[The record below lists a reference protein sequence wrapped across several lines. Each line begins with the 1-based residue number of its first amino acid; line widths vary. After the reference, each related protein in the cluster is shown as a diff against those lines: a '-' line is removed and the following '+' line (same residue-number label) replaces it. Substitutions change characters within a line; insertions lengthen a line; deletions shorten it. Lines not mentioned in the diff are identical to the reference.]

1 MKWCVMARFVGVL
14 SLIVT
19 ILAPSGAWACGRL
32 IVSTQG
38 EDVPAVCPLQHTDV
52 HTEIHGMIARTVVRQ
67 VFSNPATRKIDALY
81 TFPLPHLAAV
91 DDMRIVIGAREVIG
105 EVRPREEARAIYED
119 ARAKGHVAALLDQ
132 ERPNI
137 FTQAVANIEPGV
149 QIIVEI
155 AFVETLRYDEGVLEW
170 VFPMVVGP
178 RYIPGGG
185 SAPAPMTRATATGEV
200 PDAERISPPVTPKGT
215 RAGHDIAL
223 TLDIFGGSELF
234 DLSSPL
240 HETVITSDGPGHA
253 RVTLAKKSE
262 IPNRDFVLR
271 YRLAREEIGDSYVVE
286 RDPTGLYFTL
296 VLQPPRR
303 VQSETVVPREL
314 IFVLDTSGSMNGF
327 PMDKSRELMRKALA
341 SMRSSDTFNI
351 ITFAGRT
358 EIMWPAPRPA
368 TAENVAEAQ
377 AFVAGQ
383 QSGGG
388 TEMMRAIE
396 AALVQAPQS
405 GHAAMRVVCFL
416 TDGYVGNDM
425 AIIDAVRKNAASTR
439 VFSFGIGNSVNRF
452 LLDGMAGAGRGEV
465 EYVTTQEAGD
475 AAVERFTR
483 RIDAPVLADIS
494 VDWGDLPVED
504 VYPRMIPDL
513 FAEKPVVIH
522 GRLRE
527 ARGGVIRLKGRNA
540 LGAFEREV
548 RIDAP
553 QATADGGEEPSAL
566 ASLWARARVEFLMN
580 ENLAAVQSGT
590 LPTELREAI
599 TALGVKHR
607 LMTQFTSFV
616 AVERTRVTIAGE
628 SVLVDVPVE
637 MPDGVSYEGVFGGD
651 KAGVVVGRGFAKL
664 DRAGGGERFAMQPS
678 ARPPTR
684 RTESAGGVA
693 GTPAASAPPPGAP
706 VAADALG
713 QTTRD
718 DGDAIREVATAS
730 ADNKLDAALRDL
742 AERVAQAGETG
753 DLTVG
758 TIRVEKHRVAVMI
771 VVSEISDA
779 VREAL
784 AKLGFESLGD
794 VPGARTMIGTID
806 VRKLAELV
814 KQDAVLNVRPLR
826 RGS

>member
-1 MKWCVMARFVGVL
+1 MFRLGFARLAGVL
-14 SLIVT
+14 SLFAA
-19 ILAPSGAWACGRL
+19 ILTPSSVLACGDL
-32 IVSTQG
+32 IVASEG
-38 EDVPAVCPLQHTDV
+38 AGLPAVCPLQHTDV
-52 HTEIHGMIARTVVRQ
+52 RTEIHGMIARTVVRQ

-91 DDMRIVIGAREVIG
+91 DDMRIVIGSREVIG

-137 FTQAVANIEPGV
+137 FTQMVANIEPGV
-149 QIIVEI
+149 QISVEI

-185 SAPAPMTRATATGEV
+185 SAEAPMTRATGTSEV
-200 PDAERISPPVTPKGT
+200 PDAQRISPPITPKGT

-234 DLSSPL
+234 DLASPL
-240 HETVITSDGPGHA
+240 HETLITSDGPGHA
-253 RVTLAKKSE
+253 RVTLAKKTE

-303 VQSETVVPREL
+303 VQAETVVPREL

-327 PMDKSRELMRKALA
+327 PMEKSRAVMRKALA
-341 SMRSSDTFNI
+341 SMRPADVFNI
-351 ITFAGRT
+351 ITFSGHT
-358 EIMWPAPRPA
+358 SVLWEAPRPA

-377 AFVAGQ
+377 AFVTERK
-383 QSGGG
+383 SGGG

-396 AALVQAPQS
+396 AALVQAKRSASAP
-405 GHAAMRVVCFL
+405 MRIVCFM

-465 EYVTTQEAGD
+465 EYVTTKEAED
-475 AAVERFTR
+475 AAVERFAR
-483 RIDAPVLADIS
+483 RIESPVLADIS

-504 VYPRMIPDL
+504 VYPRAIPDL

-527 ARGGVIRLKGRNA
+527 ASGGVIRLKGRNA
-540 LGAFEREV
+540 LGPFEREV

-553 QATADGGEEPSAL
+553 SAAANSGAEPSAL
-566 ASLWARARVEFLMN
+566 GSLWARARVEFLMN

-590 LPTELREAI
+590 LPAELREAI
-599 TALGVKHR
+599 TALGVTHR

-616 AVERTRVTIAGE
+616 AVERTRVTIGGE

-637 MPDGVSYEGVFGGD
+637 MPDGVSYEGVFLGDVSGVALGRSLRKGGARLSD
-651 KAGVVVGRGFAKL
+651 GGGYGGFGVTMAPPAARPAAAP
-664 DRAGGGERFAMQPS
+664 AGGAEAGRPA
-678 ARPPTR
+678 ARDRLGSVTSDDGANAKAR
-684 RTESAGGVA
+684 EEQN
-693 GTPAASAPPPGAP
+693 TPA
-706 VAADALG
+706 
-713 QTTRD
+713 R
-718 DGDAIREVATAS
+718 
-730 ADNKLDAALRDL
+730 KLDAGLRDL
-742 AERVAQAGETG
+742 AERVAQAGQSG

-758 TIRVEKHRVAVMI
+758 PIRVEKHRVAVMI
-771 VVSEISDA
+771 VVAELNDE
-779 VREAL
+779 VRAAL
-784 AKLGFESLGD
+784 VKLGFEAAGE
-794 VPGARTMIGTID
+794 VPGASTLIGSID

-814 KQDAVLNVRPLR
+814 KLDSVRHVRPVP